1 MIDMMELMNIMDII
15 EITGHDGYVWV
26 DVNNDMY
33 VSAIHYIKGTTL
45 G

>member
-15 EITGHDGYVWV
+15 DLTGRDGYVWV
-26 DVNNDMY
+26 DVITDMY
-33 VSAIHYIKGTTL
+33 VSAIHYIKRTTI